1 MKLNN
6 VAEDRVKIVS
16 VGEDTDSN
24 VYEQAWNLVKD
35 SNINILR
42 NKELT
47 SVATINNK
55 VVASLF
61 TSWDSNGVFSF
72 DVIVS
77 PKWQRQG
84 IASQLIDDAL
94 SEFNMNSEY
103 YDEPKIEVDVVNP
116 NLINHFKKR
125 GFEIINQINN
135 HTIMIKIQ

>member
-1 MKLNN
+1 MKLNY
-6 VAEDRVKIVS
+6 VAQDRAKIVS

-24 VYEQAWNLVKD
+24 VYEQAWDLVKD

-55 VVASLF
+55 VIASLF
-61 TSWDSNGVFSF
+61 TSWDSDGTFSF

-77 PKWQRQG
+77 PKWQKRG
-84 IASQLIDDAL
+84 IASQLIDGAL
-94 SEFNMNSEY
+94 NEFNMNSEY
-103 YDEPKIEVDVVNP
+103 YDEPKIEVDIVNP

-125 GFEIINQINN
+125 GFEIINEINN
-135 HTIMIKIQ
+135 HTIMIKT